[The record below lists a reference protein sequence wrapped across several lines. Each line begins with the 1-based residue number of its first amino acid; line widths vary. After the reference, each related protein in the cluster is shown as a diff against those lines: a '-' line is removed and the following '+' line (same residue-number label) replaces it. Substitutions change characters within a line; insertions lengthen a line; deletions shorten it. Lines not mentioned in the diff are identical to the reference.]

1 MNRLPTRL
9 PAPFCLLLT
18 AILQSI
24 LLGQCTPESCSRP
37 GTPHPAVVRVAHLGP
52 GGSRCYGSGTLVHK
66 DATQGVVVTCAH
78 LFRGQTGKA
87 MVTFPDGRPI
97 VAELVAVDRAWDL
110 AALKIAPPQ
119 ATPATV
125 ATEHPKPGDPL
136 RSCGYGCDGR
146 YWCNQGRALG
156 YARTAATKTYETLEL
171 SGCARDGD
179 SGGPVFNASGELVAV
194 LWGTDGRMVGGTYCG
209 RVCKF
214 LAGILS
220 PNCRPS
226 QNPGPPSSPPGASP
240 GGPGPPGRD
249 NYVSEI
255 RQRLDGLL
263 GQLDQARKQ
272 QAEQEKSWND
282 RLERID
288 NTVTLVAGMKD
299 RVDEAHEAVAGD
311 SLRTVIREAVTG
323 IVAERAPGLATTVFP
338 AVLAA
343 LGWTGPPSLAAI
355 VALRLV
361 AGLVRRRIAR
371 RRRGDPRTTRPRPR
385 RRGPL
390 NDDYARQLASVYAL
404 SGRSPI
410 SDATLGREYDE
421 ELRRAERSSD
431 TALARWA
438 QALRQR
444 VARRFY
450 RIHDQSPVP
459 SEPAG
464 SPERANQE

>member
-1 MNRLPTRL
+1 M
-9 PAPFCLLLT
+9 
-18 AILQSI
+18 
-24 LLGQCTPESCSRP
+24 
-37 GTPHPAVVRVAHLGP
+37 
-52 GGSRCYGSGTLVHK
+52 
-66 DATQGVVVTCAH
+66 VVTCAH
-78 LFRGQTGKA
+78 LFRGRTGEA
-87 MVTFPDGRPI
+87 VVTFPDRRPLE
-97 VAELVAVDRAWDL
+97 AELVAVDRAWDL

-119 ATPATV
+119 AEPATV

-156 YARTAATKTYETLEL
+156 YAKTATTSTYETLEL

-209 RVCKF
+209 RVRKF

-220 PNCRPS
+220 PGSRPY
-226 QNPGPPSSPPGASP
+226 QHPGPAPSPPGASP
-240 GGPGPPGRD
+240 GEPRLPGRD
-249 NYVSEI
+249 SYVLEI

-263 GQLDQARKQ
+263 AQLDEARQQ
-272 QAEQEKSWND
+272 QAEQEKSWNNQ
-282 RLERID
+282 LERID
-288 NTVTLVAGMKD
+288 NAVSLVAGMKD
-299 RVDEAHEAVAGD
+299 RIDEAHQAVAGD
-311 SLRTVIREAVTG
+311 NLRTVIREAVAG
-323 IVAERAPGLATTVFP
+323 VVSERAPGLATTILP

-361 AGLVRRRIAR
+361 AGLLRRRMAK
-371 RRRGDPRTTRPRPR
+371 RRRGDPRATRPRPR
-385 RRGPL
+385 RPGPL
-390 NDDYARQLASVYAL
+390 NDDYARQLAGVYAL

-421 ELRRAERSSD
+421 ELRRAEQSSD
-431 TALARWA
+431 DNLARWA

-450 RIHDQSPVP
+450 RIHDDSPVP
-459 SEPAG
+459 SEPAE
-464 SPERANQE
+464 SPERANPS